1 MSLNIFLNIE
11 PTLFGFFI
19 KYNELY
25 KNAESLIRNLK
36 IDLPSVKVNV
46 SELSG
51 GQRQGVAIARALAR
65 GKSVFIL
72 DEPTAALGVEQQEN
86 VNNLILRLKREQK
99 TVLLI
104 SHNLDHVFKVSDR
117 IIIFRR
123 GKKVAERTKN
133 KTDKQEIVSLITG
146 ALDH

>member
-1 MSLNIFLNIE
+1 MVLMKLQKTWNLNCLSRSCFVEVQNVGINIFLNIE

-51 GQRQGVAIARALAR
+51 GQRQGVAIAEPWHV
-65 GKSVFIL
+65 GKVFL
-72 DEPTAALGVEQQEN
+72 Y
-86 VNNLILRLKREQK
+86 
-99 TVLLI
+99 
-104 SHNLDHVFKVSDR
+104 
-117 IIIFRR
+117 
-123 GKKVAERTKN
+123 
-133 KTDKQEIVSLITG
+133 
-146 ALDH
+146 

>member
-1 MSLNIFLNIE
+1 M
-11 PTLFGFFI
+11 
-19 KYNELY
+19 
-25 KNAESLIRNLK
+25 
-36 IDLPSVKVNV
+36 
-46 SELSG
+46 
-51 GQRQGVAIARALAR
+51 
-65 GKSVFIL
+65 
-72 DEPTAALGVEQQEN
+72 GVEQQEN

-146 ALDH
+146 ALDQ